1 MGYLNIEHVF
11 CSEPAFHAANRPL
24 HRKKVPP
31 MCRPILRSVFLM
43 LFLIGAACGDD
54 QSTGGP
60 PVEVPVSYLLQP
72 KDEITLRSLQVKEV
86 ADKTLRIDQAGEVIV
101 PLAGRIHVAGN
112 TITQAEGVLV
122 EKLKRFYVEPDVVLD
137 ITTLHTEQISVIGSV
152 GSPGLHQMK
161 AQATL
166 LDALSLSG
174 GIRGDAGA
182 VVMVTRQAAYGRI
195 PHPSAQ
201 TSSSGESV
209 AEISLKSLMDA
220 RDPRENIP
228 VQPYDVI
235 TVPPAQVVYVVGNV
249 KHAGGFPLNGK
260 PDVSILQALAL
271 AEGMDARA
279 SPERARIIRRGTGAE
294 QQIAVNLKKVLAGKA
309 EDLTLRPNDILF
321 VPNSAAKAITMR
333 SVEAAIQVATGF
345 IILH

>member
-1 MGYLNIEHVF
+1 
-11 CSEPAFHAANRPL
+11 
-24 HRKKVPP
+24 
-31 MCRPILRSVFLM
+31 LRSVFLIS
-43 LFLIGAACGDD
+43 FLIGAACGDD
-54 QSTGGP
+54 KATGAQI
-60 PVEVPVSYLLQP
+60 EVPASYLLQP

-86 ADKTLRIDQAGEVIV
+86 ADKTFRLDQAGEVIL
-101 PLAGRIHVAGN
+101 PLAGRVHLAGH
-112 TITQAEGVLV
+112 TIAQAEGVLV
-122 EKLKRFYVEPDVVLD
+122 ESLKKFYVEPDVVLD

-152 GSPGLHQMK
+152 GSPGLHQVK

-182 VVMVTRQAAYGRI
+182 VVMVTRQAAYGPI
-195 PHPSAQ
+195 PHASAH
-201 TSSSGESV
+201 TSASGESV
-209 AEISLKSLMDA
+209 AEIGLKSLMDA
-220 RDPRENIP
+220 RDPRENIL
-228 VQPYDVI
+228 VQPHDVI

-249 KHAGGFPLNGK
+249 RHAGAFPLSGK

-294 QQIAVNLKKVLAGKA
+294 QQIAVDLKKVLAGKA
-309 EDLTLRPNDILF
+309 EDLTLRPNDILY

-333 SVEAAIQVATGF
+333 SIEAAIQVATGF